1 MDVSGGLQSHNQRLD
16 GTPSHAVEHAGGG
29 CVTFGAPMVLYS
41 PDTATLY
48 QALAELEEAA
58 EARHPATPL
67 HFHNFVNNA
76 DLVPR
81 LLGKSL
87 DSVHAAMES
96 YIPSMQA
103 NICLHLA
110 AFIQHKWPGLLI

>member
-1 MDVSGGLQSHNQRLD
+1 
-16 GTPSHAVEHAGGG
+16 
-29 CVTFGAPMVLYS
+29 MVLYS
-41 PDTATLY
+41 TDRAALY
-48 QALAELEEAA
+48 QKLAQLEEAA

-87 DSVHAAMES
+87 DSVHAAVEY
-96 YIPSMQA
+96 YIPSMKV
-103 NICLHLA
+103 NC
-110 AFIQHKWPGLLI
+110 